1 MRRPVRSNI
10 VCAATTLLVLCLAN
24 KFVESAPEQQAEEE
38 YLFSSATLKEA
49 PILRQNRRQIF
60 NKNSNGRGIN
70 FNDEKNGNVNL
81 SSARTAP
88 LSFPAVKTIADETS
102 RNTGNTNGAAATGSI
117 NSRDLII
124 AGSDASVGSYTWYAS
139 LHDAATTVFDGLFMD
154 GFKCGGQLVSP
165 NFVLSAAHCGMKEND
180 LVLIGNL
187 CSIDTGNCGQNQV
200 SRRVQAV
207 VEDPLY
213 ETGLLGDADHDFVLL
228 QLDQAV
234 TTIDPVALDDGT
246 YSPNYTNGKT
256 LWAAGMG
263 IVDTV
268 TNTIPSRL
276 QEVQLE
282 YISDDVCRQES
293 TIDNWIG
300 DATLCTRHPA
310 ETGGICNGDSGG
322 PLYDKEN
329 QVLVGI
335 TSYGHSDCT
344 LPSPDVY
351 GRISDKFSWIK
362 SIICA
367 QSQSASICSQTA
379 RPTTSPAPTSQWC
392 DETHVEIS
400 INPDLFPEET
410 LFYIKDMQ
418 SNEILTINSLEGFA
432 SDVTH
437 KGDFC
442 LPTSNKECYVF
453 GIIDYYGDGIDVGG
467 TDPDYCVKVNGQ
479 VVSCNTDF
487 TGTLET
493 VVFPEESCIQ
503 SCDPSSYSLT
513 VTTTIASDFILIIKD
528 ESGNDIFPYTLN
540 IASPYSTATVPVN
553 LCRGCYQVYA
563 ENFDF
568 ATFFL
573 VENETNDVV
582 ISKSQFPRSTS
593 FVAFSVGGVEGC
605 KVNTTNAA
613 PPAREKA
620 SGIIFHVS
628 LIMTLVMTVGVF

>member
-1 MRRPVRSNI
+1 MMFADKKVQSTIGLVMPLCVPDIRLKPV
-10 VCAATTLLVLCLAN
+10 VFVMATRGDHYMTRKIKFLLVLLVMVIVIAHCPPLTYM
-24 KFVESAPEQQAEEE
+24 VEYQTN
-38 YLFSSATLKEA
+38 FHG
-49 PILRQNRRQIF
+49 
-60 NKNSNGRGIN
+60 SNPS
-70 FNDEKNGNVNL
+70 FAHSPNL
-81 SSARTAP
+81 LQS
-88 LSFPAVKTIADETS
+88 AVKLQD
-102 RNTGNTNGAAATGSI
+102 
-117 NSRDLII
+117 
-124 AGSDASVGSYTWYAS
+124 
-139 LHDAATTVFDGLFMD
+139 
-154 GFKCGGQLVSP
+154 
-165 NFVLSAAHCGMKEND
+165 
-180 LVLIGNL
+180 
-187 CSIDTGNCGQNQV
+187 
-200 SRRVQAV
+200 RR
-207 VEDPLY
+207 L
-213 ETGLLGDADHDFVLL
+213 VLL
-228 QLDQAV
+228 QHRNGVMKPMLKSQL
-234 TTIDPVALDDGT
+234 ILI
-246 YSPNYTNGKT
+246 YSPK
-256 LWAAGMG
+256 
-263 IVDTV
+263 
-268 TNTIPSRL
+268 
-276 QEVQLE
+276 
-282 YISDDVCRQES
+282 
-293 TIDNWIG
+293 
-300 DATLCTRHPA
+300 
-310 ETGGICNGDSGG
+310 
-322 PLYDKEN
+322 
-329 QVLVGI
+329 
-335 TSYGHSDCT
+335 
-344 LPSPDVY
+344 
-351 GRISDKFSWIK
+351 
-362 SIICA
+362 
-367 QSQSASICSQTA
+367 
-379 RPTTSPAPTSQWC
+379 RP
-392 DETHVEIS
+392 
-400 INPDLFPEET
+400 F
-410 LFYIKDMQ
+410 FYIKDMQ